1 MVLPGIILG
10 LLVLAGGVAL
20 AWAVRVRFVRGLGVV
35 LALAGGVLAVVSL
48 MADHWTQLTTRP
60 VLAVLLE
67 RAEPYRGV
75 APAGHPIELDSQL
88 MHSDDR
94 WERLR
99 WQRQYA
105 NAARAW
111 YQRVLAVRDS
121 PAGERHARLLSL
133 VPHAER
139 MQDLTGDL
147 GGTFAAD
154 AWPARRM
161 EARLRE
167 RARADDAPELNST
180 GLPLATWAITEL
192 QSLRTGTP
200 ERRWG
205 FIAPPMDVLWAI
217 ADAGLATG
225 DERAVLYAIDRATPI
240 KSAEAQALLEGLAV
254 DPRLVAPSNE
264 PIADHLEQALRWR
277 ADFAPASSW
286 AGG

>member
-35 LALAGGVLAVVSL
+35 LVFAGGVLAVVSL
-48 MADHWTQLTTRP
+48 MADHWTQLTPRP
-60 VLAVLLE
+60 VLAVMLE
-67 RAEPYRGV
+67 RAEPYRGA
-75 APAGHPIELDSQL
+75 APAGHAIEPDQQL

-99 WQRQYA
+99 WQKQYA
-105 NAARAW
+105 NAAHAW
-111 YQRVLAVRDS
+111 YERVVAVRDA
-121 PAGERHARLLSL
+121 PPGERERRLRAL

-139 MQDLTGDL
+139 MQDLTTQR
-147 GGTFAAD
+147 GGTLWAD
-154 AWPARRM
+154 AWPSRLA
-161 EARLRE
+161 ETQLRE
-167 RARADDAPELNST
+167 RSTTDDAGAS
-180 GLPLATWAITEL
+180 LPLAVWATTEL

-200 ERRWG
+200 EQRWG
-205 FIAPPMDVLWAI
+205 FVPPPMDVLSAI
-217 ADAGLATG
+217 AEAGLAAG

-254 DPRLVAPSNE
+254 DPRLVAPSHE
-264 PIADHLEQALRWR
+264 PIADRLEQALRWR
-277 ADFAPASSW
+277 ADFAPASGW